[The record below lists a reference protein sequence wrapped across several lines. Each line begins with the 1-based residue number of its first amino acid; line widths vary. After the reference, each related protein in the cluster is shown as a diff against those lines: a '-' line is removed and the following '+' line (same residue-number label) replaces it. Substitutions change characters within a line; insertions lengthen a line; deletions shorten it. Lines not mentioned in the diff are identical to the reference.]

1 VFFYSIKNFNSKF
14 LLKFEINLRFK
25 YWAEILILLIFIE
38 IMKRF
43 TISFI
48 IHFLKV
54 WKYENNFNSSKSNLT
69 ITLRLVNIVV
79 NVLGDKQQQ
88 SENLKQRNRVIW
100 DSNSRQNTI
109 LFVLRQLLSFLENI

>member
-48 IHFLKV
+48 IHFSKV
-54 WKYENNFNSSKSNLT
+54 WK
-69 ITLRLVNIVV
+69 
-79 NVLGDKQQQ
+79 
-88 SENLKQRNRVIW
+88 
-100 DSNSRQNTI
+100 
-109 LFVLRQLLSFLENI
+109 